1 MSDERAPIL
10 MARRGSLLAP
20 LAPLDAEQLERFPSG
35 ATLKVKIT
43 QPRNVGRHRLY
54 WAALQLV
61 RDNMDDPPPLEHL
74 HEAVKVRLGYVTTI
88 RFRSGETAQ
97 IPGSVA
103 FDKMT
108 EAEHRE
114 FFDRFADFVRTAIIP
129 GLNKAAFTAQAEA
142 LLGEP
147 DRERVHA

>member
-10 MARRGSLLAP
+10 MARRGPFLAP
-20 LAPLDAEQLERFPSG
+20 LAPLDAEQLERFPAG
-35 ATLKVKIT
+35 AALKVKIT

-61 RDNMDDPPPLEHL
+61 RDNMDEPPPLDHL
-74 HEAVKVRLGYVTTI
+74 HEAVKVRLGYVRTI
-88 RFRSGETAQ
+88 RFSNGETAR
-97 IPGSVA
+97 IPDSIA

-114 FFDRFADFVRTAIIP
+114 FFDRFADFVRTTIIP

-147 DRERVHA
+147 A